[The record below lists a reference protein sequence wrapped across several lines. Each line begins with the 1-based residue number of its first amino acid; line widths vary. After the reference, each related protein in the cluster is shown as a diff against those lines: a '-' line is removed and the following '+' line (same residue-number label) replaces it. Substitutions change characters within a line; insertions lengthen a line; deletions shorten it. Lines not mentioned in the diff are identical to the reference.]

1 MAEPKI
7 SDQFGALPMTDII
20 AAPLLAACEAQMIL
34 AKSTADFIDKVG
46 MNTDANG
53 NKTARTVE
61 FAMSRPVAQADGSM
75 RQESVNIQAPFL
87 ALVNVPALTVKE
99 VTIDFEMEV
108 KSSSTEKSSLDTKA
122 SMEASGNA
130 NWGFA
135 RASVKVQGSVSSHKE
150 STRTSDTRAKYTVH
164 VEARDDGPPEG
175 LSRLLDIMA
184 QAVAPKAEPAQA
196 ALPAPAPAATPV
208 ATATTATPAT
218 KT

>member
-1 MAEPKI
+1 MA
-7 SDQFGALPMTDII
+7 DQFGALPMTDLV

-34 AKSTADFIDKVG
+34 AKTAADFIDKVG

-53 NKTARTVE
+53 NKTARTVD
-61 FAMSRPVAQADGSM
+61 FAMSRPVQQTDGTM
-75 RQESVNIQAPFL
+75 KQELVNIQAPLL
-87 ALVNVPALTVKE
+87 ALVHVPALTIRE

-108 KSSSTEKSSLDTKA
+108 RSSSTEKSGLDTKA
-122 SMEASGNA
+122 AMEASGTA

-184 QAVAPKAEPAQA
+184 QAVTPKAEPAQA

-208 ATATTATPAT
+208 ATATPVPAT
-218 KT
+218 KPT

>member
-7 SDQFGALPMTDII
+7 SDQFGALPMTDLI

-34 AKSTADFIDKVG
+34 AKTAADFIDKVG

-53 NKTARTVE
+53 NKTARTVD
-61 FAMSRPVAQADGSM
+61 FAMSRPVQQTDGTM
-75 RQESVNIQAPFL
+75 KQELVNIQAPLL
-87 ALVNVPALTVKE
+87 ALVHVPALIIKE

-108 KSSSTEKSSLDTKA
+108 RSSSTEKSGLDTKA
-122 SMEASGNA
+122 AMEASGTA

-184 QAVAPKAEPAQA
+184 QAVTPKAESAQV
-196 ALPAPAPAATPV
+196 ALPAPTPV
-208 ATATTATPAT
+208 ATATPVPAT
-218 KT
+218 KS

>member
-1 MAEPKI
+1 MA
-7 SDQFGALPMTDII
+7 DQFGALPMTDLV

-34 AKSTADFIDKVG
+34 AKTAADFIDKVG

-53 NKTARTVE
+53 NKTARTVD
-61 FAMSRPVAQADGSM
+61 FAMSRPVQQTDGTM
-75 RQESVNIQAPFL
+75 KQELVNIQAPLL
-87 ALVNVPALTVKE
+87 ALVHVPALTIRE

-108 KSSSTEKSSLDTKA
+108 RSSSTEKSGLDTKA
-122 SMEASGNA
+122 AMEASGTA

-184 QAVAPKAEPAQA
+184 QAVTPKAESAQA
-196 ALPAPAPAATPV
+196 ALPAPTPV
-208 ATATTATPAT
+208 ATATPVPAT
-218 KT
+218 KPT